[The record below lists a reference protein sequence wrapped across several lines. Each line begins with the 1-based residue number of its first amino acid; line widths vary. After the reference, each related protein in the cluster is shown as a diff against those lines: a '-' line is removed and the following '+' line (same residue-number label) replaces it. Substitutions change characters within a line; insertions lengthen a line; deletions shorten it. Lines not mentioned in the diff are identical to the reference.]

1 MRVLFPKI
9 KNKRPRMMLTE
20 QELSYQIATGNENVI
35 LDDEVTSI
43 DIPIIEMRTMMIHN
57 ALIHRIDKGS
67 LAIEEVDWSSF
78 MDSIFENNDGL
89 DFINRITNEQL
100 KTRILHYWIDNYDVI
115 VGNEWRK
122 AAWTSEWKDMCGQ

>member
-1 MRVLFPKI
+1 
-9 KNKRPRMMLTE
+9 MLTE

-35 LDDEVTSI
+35 LDEEVTSAGTS
-43 DIPIIEMRTMMIHN
+43 IIEMRTMMIHN
-57 ALIHRIDKGS
+57 ALIHRIATGS
-67 LAIEEVDWSSF
+67 LPIEEVDWSSF
-78 MDSIFENNDGL
+78 MDSIFENNNGL

-100 KTRILHYWIDNYDVI
+100 RTRILQYWIANYDMI